1 MMALRQLFPWV
12 PLPLIALLA
21 LPAPGAERYIQL
33 ETEGAYVFMD
43 SEGVALRV
51 EKMWACRKTD
61 WPASVGAEGYT
72 REQFLAFKERRIA
85 DGTWGEWACREYA
98 GDVIWSRGMLDAQR
112 RMNTAADKSA
122 CVPWVP
128 ETGQYNREMFESS
141 LCELG
146 AAVVG
151 ARKDYTADLVLRLG
165 TVLRMEPPT
174 APSETQRSEYQ
185 AEVIA
190 AARGKSLQTRQEG
203 CGRTLATLMEW
214 TECRMGTRAAAV
226 DVAEQ
231 SLLRYSELVATLPR
245 AGRLSYIQVQDLQ
258 AQADEVRQ
266 SVQRASDLSAG
277 EP

>member
-1 MMALRQLFPWV
+1 MAVRRFNRWV

-21 LPAPGAERYIQL
+21 LPAPGAEHYIQL
-33 ETEGAYVFMD
+33 DTEGAFVFMD

-51 EKMWACRKTD
+51 EKMWACRNTG

-72 REQFLAFKERRIA
+72 REQFLGFKERRIA
-85 DGTWGEWACREYA
+85 DGTWEQWDCREYA
-98 GDVIWSRGMLDAQR
+98 GDVIWSRVMLEAQR
-112 RMNTAADKSA
+112 KMNTAADKSA

-141 LCELG
+141 LCELR
-146 AAVVG
+146 AAVVD
-151 ARKDYTADLVLRLG
+151 ARQDYTADLVLRLG

-190 AARGKSLQTRQEG
+190 AAKEKSLLTRQEG

-214 TECRMGTRAAAV
+214 TECRMSARAATV
-226 DVAEQ
+226 DAAEQ

-245 AGRLSYIQVQDLQ
+245 AGRLSYFQVQDLQ
-258 AQADEVRQ
+258 AQAVEVRRF
-266 SVQRASDLSAG
+266 VERAADSPVG